1 MILDPA
7 LSLARKSALAYV
19 GAVALT
25 SDTVAETFDR
35 LAVRGEKA
43 ERAVRVR
50 LRLAT
55 ADVRADIAENQE
67 QVVAESKERLAG
79 LRGMVE
85 GGLGRLA
92 DALNLPTQRAVLQLN
107 DEVARLSTQIDQIR
121 AQSRRQARA
130 VEVAQGAVEPLPGY
144 DKLNAE
150 HVVEQLQ
157 ALPEPKL
164 LAVRNYEQ
172 THSNRVTV
180 LRAVD
185 KLLEPKPEEKA
196 EA

>member
-7 LSLARKSALAYV
+7 LSLARKSALASV

-25 SDTVAETFDR
+25 GDTVAETFER
-35 LAVRGEKA
+35 LAARGEKA

-79 LRGMVE
+79 LRGVVE

-92 DALNLPTQRAVLQLN
+92 DMLNLPTQRSVLQLN
-107 DEVARLSTQIDQIR
+107 DEVARLSVQIDQIR
-121 AQSRRQARA
+121 AQARRQARA

-150 HVVEQLQ
+150 HVVDQLQ
-157 ALPEPKL
+157 TLPEPKL

-172 THSNRVTV
+172 THGNRVTV

-185 KLLEPKPEEKA
+185 KLLEPKPDDKV

>member
-7 LSLARKSALAYV
+7 LSLARRSALASV

-25 SDTVAETFDR
+25 TDTVAETFDR

-43 ERAVRVR
+43 ERAVRVK

-67 QVVAESKERLAG
+67 QVVAESKERIAG
-79 LRGMVE
+79 IRGVVE

-92 DALNLPTQRAVLQLN
+92 DMLNLPTQRAVLKLN
-107 DEVARLSTQIDQIR
+107 DEVARLSEQIDQIR
-121 AQSRRQARA
+121 AQARRQARA

-157 ALPEPKL
+157 TLPEPKL

-185 KLLEPKPEEKA
+185 KLLEPKPEE
-196 EA
+196 

>member
-7 LSLARKSALAYV
+7 LNLARKSALASV

-25 SDTVAETFDR
+25 SDTLSNTIDR
-35 LAVRGEKA
+35 LATRGA
-43 ERAVRVR
+43 QVERAARVR

-67 QVVAESKERLAG
+67 QLVVESKERIAEMG
-79 LRGMVE
+79 GMVE
-85 GGLGRLA
+85 QGLDRLVGM
-92 DALNLPTQRAVLQLN
+92 LNLPTQRTVDQLN
-107 DEVARLSTQIDQIR
+107 SEVARLSAQIDQIR
-121 AQSRRQARA
+121 AQTRRQVRA
-130 VEVAQGAVEPLPGY
+130 TEVAQGTIEPLPGY

-150 HVVEQLQ
+150 QVLDQLPT
-157 ALPEPKL
+157 LTETKL

-172 THSNRVTV
+172 THGNRVTV

-185 KLLEPKPEEKA
+185 KQLEAKA